1 MSSLSRTAL
10 FSKLHKVLKKSYHPV
25 EPDPNRPVLEQLL
38 YGCLLENA
46 HYAATEEAYAA
57 LVHGFYDWN
66 EIRVSSVRELAEVMS
81 GLPDPPAAA
90 TRLKRILQTVFE
102 ATYSFDLEE
111 LRKLNLGQAVERLRK
126 IEGGSEFALA
136 YVVQATL
143 GGHAIPVDRGA
154 LGALR
159 TVDLVDDKN
168 VKDGVVPGLERAIA
182 KSKGVEFGSL
192 LHQLG
197 ADFVADPFS
206 THLREI
212 LVQVDPIA
220 DERLPKRRVKRRS
233 EALTSAPPDAP
244 SPAAAKPDEPPAP
257 AVPDLG
263 ASASPKPA
271 EKAAP
276 RKKKAEDSAS
286 APSGQ
291 DAQGAVDSAPAEPA
305 REDKPSAGKKKPAE
319 RKGAPAN
326 PLPTSEPESTRPKAD
341 PAEVPKRK
349 PR

>member
-1 MSSLSRTAL
+1 MSSVNRTAL
-10 FSKLHKVLKKSYHPV
+10 FSKLHKILKKSYHPV
-25 EPDPNRPVLEQLL
+25 EPDPQRPVLEQLL

-46 HYAATEEAYAA
+46 HYAAAEESYAA

-102 ATYSFDLEE
+102 ATYSFELEE

-126 IEGGSEFALA
+126 IEGASEFAVA

-154 LGALR
+154 LGALQ
-159 TVDLVDDKN
+159 TVDLVDEQN

-197 ADFVADPFS
+197 ADFVADPYA

-212 LVQVDPIA
+212 LVQVNPIA
-220 DERLPKRRVKRRS
+220 EQRLPKRRVKRRG
-233 EALTSAPPDAP
+233 EALASASPDAS

-257 AVPDLG
+257 SLG
-263 ASASPKPA
+263 VSAFPKPA

-276 RKKKAEDSAS
+276 KKKKAAESAA
-286 APSGQ
+286 APGGQ
-291 DAQGAVDSAPAEPA
+291 NAKGAVDSAPADLA
-305 REDKPSAGKKKPAE
+305 REDKPAAAKKKPAE
-319 RKGAPAN
+319 RKGTPAN
-326 PLPTSEPESTRPKAD
+326 PLPASDPPSARPKPG